1 MLLSARLRIAAI
13 AVSALAAS
21 QALAQRPHA
30 IAGVVRDS
38 ATRQPL
44 AGAIVDV
51 RSASLRLTARTDE
64 AGAFRFGGL
73 LSGRYTYSVLRI
85 GFAERTG
92 EIDLTDQTRD
102 AAVDIEMRPL
112 AQALEAFRVRGDVAA
127 IYGMVGILPDFRPVA
142 GATVQVLGGS
152 RPVETDSAGGFF
164 VPVDNP
170 GSYLVRITADGFA
183 DRLFSIEIPR
193 GRAVEASRL
202 LDPGAGGQSAF
213 EGIYQDLAQR
223 LRYRNMSSALVPGG
237 DIRRA
242 ASNVIDGLQGSPA
255 FTRQGL
261 RFGSSVCLFVN
272 GVPRPGATVEA
283 IRVDEVE
290 AVEVYAANGDRS
302 GDLGRQW
309 PSGAPCGQ
317 IFRSLTQRTGSTAN
331 VVRYVVIWLRK

>member
-1 MLLSARLRIAAI
+1 MSARLGIALI
-13 AVSALAAS
+13 AVSALASS
-21 QALAQRPHA
+21 QAVAQRPHA
-30 IAGVVRDS
+30 IAGIVRDS
-38 ATRQPL
+38 VTRQPL

-85 GFAERTG
+85 GFAEHTG
-92 EIDLTDQTRD
+92 EIDLSDQARD
-102 AAVDIEMRPL
+102 ATVDIEMRPI
-112 AQALEAFRVRGDVAA
+112 AQVLDAFRVRGDIAA
-127 IYGMVGILPDFRPVA
+127 IYGMVATLPDFRPVA

-152 RPVETDSAGGFF
+152 RAFTTDASGGFF

-170 GSYLVRITADGFA
+170 GSYMVRITAEGFVS
-183 DRLFSIEIPR
+183 RLFNIEIPR

-202 LDPGAGGQSAF
+202 VDPGPAEPAGF
-213 EGIYQDLAQR
+213 EGVYQDLAQR
-223 LRYRNMSSALVPGG
+223 LRYRSMSSALVPGADVRSG
-237 DIRRA
+237 G
-242 ASNVIDGLQGSPA
+242 SNVIDGLQASPA
-255 FTRQGL
+255 FSRQGL

-290 AVEVYAANGDRS
+290 AVEVYAASGDRS
-302 GDLGRQW
+302 GELGRQW

-317 IFRSLTQRTGSTAN
+317 IFRSFTQRTGSTAN
-331 VVRYVVIWLRK
+331 IVRYVVVWLRK